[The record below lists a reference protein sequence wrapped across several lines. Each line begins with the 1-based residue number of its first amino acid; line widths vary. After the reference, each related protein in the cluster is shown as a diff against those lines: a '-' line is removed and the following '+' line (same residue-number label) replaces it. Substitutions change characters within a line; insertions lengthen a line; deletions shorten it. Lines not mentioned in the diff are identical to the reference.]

1 MKHDLKFAVF
11 REDVTAP
18 AGSPLCAGW
27 KDPAVGIAD
36 PCYAMGVVLLG
47 AGDPIV
53 LCAVDWCE
61 ISNRSHILWREK
73 LAAAA
78 DTTADR
84 VAVQTTHPHCTPWPD
99 EEAQDIMEAHGN
111 LRDVM
116 DRAFCHGAVARV
128 AARVEESL
136 ASAQP
141 LTHVATGKAR
151 VDRVA
156 SNRRVMGEDGKV
168 KAVRWTVTLDPE
180 VRAAPEGVIDP
191 FLKTLSLWNG
201 NRKLA
206 SLHYYAVHNTSYDN
220 DLVVTSDFLGLARDR
235 LNEAE
240 PDTTH
245 IFFNE
250 CAGNVTAGKYNDG
263 AHENRERFTQR
274 IYDAMVESEKDVVRS
289 PVHAVGWR
297 VRNVHLPPRMDS
309 TEEELLAMASG
320 EIDIRKRPTWA
331 AIRLAGLRR
340 QDIPIPFGCL
350 HIDDS
355 ACILHLP
362 GETFIEYQLFAQEE
376 SRVPWMAVPSYGD
389 CGPGYI
395 CLDRSYEEGGYE
407 PNDSFVAPGVEAVMK
422 DAIRDL
428 VGR

>member
-1 MKHDLKFAVF
+1 MTTPLHLAIF

-27 KDPAVGIAD
+27 KDPAVGVAD
-36 PCYAMGVVLLG
+36 PCYAMGVVLQG

-53 LCAVDWCE
+53 LCAIDWCE
-61 ISNRSHILWREK
+61 ISNRSHILYREK

-99 EEAQDIMEAHGN
+99 EEAQDIMEAQAET
-111 LRDVM
+111 RDVM
-116 DRAFCHGAVARV
+116 DRAFCTDAIDRV
-128 AARVEESL
+128 AARVKESL

-141 LTHVATGKAR
+141 LTHVATGRAR

-156 SNRRVMGEDGKV
+156 SSRRVMGEDGKV
-168 KAVRWTVTLDPE
+168 KAVRWTVTPEPE

-191 FLKTLSLWNG
+191 FLKTVSLWCG
-201 NRKLA
+201 HRKIA

-220 DLVVTSDFLGLARDR
+220 DLIVTPDFLGLARDR
-235 LNEAE
+235 LNAE
-240 PDTTH
+240 DPNTLH

-263 AHENRERFTQR
+263 AQENREIFTGR
-274 IYDAMVESEKDVVRS
+274 VYEAMVASEQDAH
-289 PVHAVGWR
+289 PVPVQSVGWR
-297 VRNVHLPPRMDS
+297 VKNVFLPPRMDA
-309 TEEELLAMASG
+309 TEDELLAMAAG
-320 EIDIRKRPTWA
+320 KVEMRKRTTWA
-331 AIRLAGLRR
+331 AIRLAGLHR

-350 HIDDS
+350 HIDNT

-362 GETFIEYQLFAQEE
+362 GETFVEYQLYAQEQ
-376 SRVPWMAVPSYGD
+376 SRAALTAVASYGD

-395 CLDRSYEEGGYE
+395 CLDRSYGEGGYE
-407 PNDSFVAPGVEAVMK
+407 PVDSFVAPGVEGVMK
-422 DAIRDL
+422 EAIREL
-428 VGR
+428 VR